1 MDASEQVNLVSAN
14 NAEAVKSAEGTDSI
28 SSTETATEN
37 AGIKETS
44 YGKFKNG
51 EALVKAYNSLEAEFT
66 KRSQRLK
73 ELESK
78 GEEISDKAVDTVP
91 AKAMYE
97 ETGWQEK
104 VTEFIGKNP
113 VAREYAEEIAELIM
127 TDDALGRDK
136 RCLETAYERVLARK
150 YRAPSELAQ
159 DQSFIDSFILNNPV
173 VRDRIIADYMES
185 LSGVR
190 PPELMI
196 KKGEIPLAPPKRPK
210 SLAEAGA
217 MAEKILRR

>member
-1 MDASEQVNLVSAN
+1 MDTSEQVNAVSAEIEVAPP
-14 NAEAVKSAEGTDSI
+14 AEEEGSLSAAEPNQGRADT
-28 SSTETATEN
+28 
-37 AGIKETS
+37 KETS
-44 YGKFKNG
+44 YGKFKSG
-51 EALVKAYNSLEAEFT
+51 EALVKAYNSLESEFT

-78 GEEISDKAVDTVP
+78 GEENAEKAVEPVP
-91 AKAMYE
+91 AKAVYE
-97 ETGWQEK
+97 EAGWQEK

-113 VAREYAEEIAELIM
+113 AAREFAEEIAELIM

-136 RCLETAYERVLARK
+136 RCLETAFERVLARK

-159 DQSFIDSFILNNPV
+159 DQTFIDSYILNNPV
-173 VRDRIIADYMES
+173 VKDRIIADYMES

-196 KKGEIPLAPPKRPK
+196 KKGEIPLAPPMRPR